1 MSQYVFDASA
11 AYEYLARTPAGRKI
25 DMLVRESMPMTAG
38 LMDVEVV
45 SITRRNVRLDLLSA
59 ARAKLLIGSLRAWPI
74 ERISARELI
83 SLIWSLKDN
92 FNAYDAFY
100 IAVAMSTGGTL
111 LTLDRKLANAP
122 NLPCSVTVF

>member
-1 MSQYVFDASA
+1 MNQYVFDASA
-11 AYEYLARTPAGRKI
+11 AYEYLARTLAGRKI
-25 DMLVRESMPMTAG
+25 DMLVRGSMPVTAG

-59 ARAKLLIGSLRAWPI
+59 ERAKLLINSLRAWPI
-74 ERISARELI
+74 ERISARELV
-83 SLIWSLKDN
+83 SVIWSLRDN
-92 FNAYDAFY
+92 FSAYDAFY
-100 IAVAMSTGGTL
+100 IAVAMSAGGTL